1 MNNLKRYAAI
11 AAAVIAFAGFSG
23 GIARADGET
32 TTTTT
37 NEDFTAVL
45 VTVKAD
51 TPIYYAPGQ
60 QITTDDHLAAGQQ
73 FYVVGVDSTGK
84 YARVYVTESFYTWV
98 PVSSLALGST
108 AGFPVISD

>member
-1 MNNLKRYAAI
+1 MNNVKRYAAI

-32 TTTTT
+32 TTTTS
-37 NEDFTAVL
+37 EDFTAVL

-60 QITTDDHLAAGQQ
+60 KIETDDHLAAGQQ

-84 YARVYVTESFYTWV
+84 YARVYVTESFSTWV

-108 AGFPVISD
+108 AGFPVIAD